1 MAWTSI
7 VNGQTG
13 LSVSQKLDTEFA
25 TLESDIAE
33 LQAGKADIS
42 FIALQSSDF
51 TNQEPSGVGVAR
63 QVTFGS
69 YATNS
74 IITLEADG
82 EVTFKAKGHYHAEI
96 RLQIGRV
103 GVAGTSLILVR
114 CLKNDVQYGGGSAF
128 KLADAEVL
136 FPCVAIL
143 HLDMEIDD
151 TLKFQIM
158 RDPSG
163 DNSGG
168 LYMTDPSDGWN
179 NIPSAN
185 ITITKIG

>member
-13 LSVSQKLDTEFA
+13 LEVSQKLDTEF
-25 TLESDIAE
+25 TSLEADIAE
-33 LQAGKADIS
+33 LQTTKSDIP
-42 FIALQSSDF
+42 FIVLQSSDD
-51 TNQEPSGVGVAR
+51 TNQEPSGLGVVK
-63 QVTFGS
+63 QVSFGS
-69 YATNS
+69 YATNA
-74 IITLEADG
+74 IVTLEADG
-82 EVTFKAKGHYHAEI
+82 EVILKVDGHYHAEI
-96 RLQIGRV
+96 RLQVGRIGA
-103 GVAGTSLILVR
+103 AGTSLLLVR

-128 KLADAEVL
+128 KLDNSDVL

-143 HLDMEIDD
+143 HLDMAIDD

-158 RDPSG
+158 RDSSG